1 MSKNAL
7 YLLDSKD
14 CAIFSLY
21 DKDFM
26 SCAAKVFNEN
36 LFKDYEKDIK
46 TCVFMKQIHS
56 NKVLSYDEG
65 LSFYECD
72 GLITDKKSVALCVLS
87 ADCLPLVLWH
97 KSGFIAN
104 LHSGRLGTFSN
115 ILTVRTVSE
124 EYLIAMKLMSA
135 RPYKNDLS
143 DIFGILAEQ
152 YQIGNPISLD
162 TIKQAVIDLYGS
174 FDFINPDIWSLIEKG
189 SSEESLMKIYNEQ
202 RSGEMKSKE
211 LLVQFDENY
220 KNVLNEDNLENILK
234 KLKEK

>member
-115 ILTVRTVSE
+115 ILREAVFLLQE
-124 EYLIAMKLMSA
+124 K
-135 RPYKNDLS
+135 
-143 DIFGILAEQ
+143 
-152 YQIGNPISLD
+152 QIP
-162 TIKQAVIDLYGS
+162 A
-174 FDFINPDIWSLIEKG
+174 
-189 SSEESLMKIYNEQ
+189 
-202 RSGEMKSKE
+202 KE
-211 LLVQFDENY
+211 LNLFIAPSICAKNYELGGEVLDYAKRHFKDFLYEN
-220 KNVLNEDNLENILK
+220 KLDLKAIVKDQAQKLGIENIIDSGICTFDDERFFSYRRDKDK
-234 KLKEK
+234 KRFVTIAYLRA